1 MPELIEGQHP
11 GEHIVHEESID
22 LSREVVTIGSG
33 AGIVVS
39 GTVLGKKTADSKY
52 FPHDPAAVDG
62 TEVASRILWRKVDA
76 TSVDVT
82 EVVTKALTKVRDE
95 NLTWKVGMDA
105 GDKTAA
111 ITALEVQHITVQLQ
125 Y

>member
-1 MPELIEGQHP
+1 MSELIEGQHP

-22 LSREVVTIGSG
+22 LSREKVTVGSG

-39 GTVLGKKTADSKY
+39 GAVLGKKTADSKY
-52 FPHDPAAVDG
+52 YPHDPAAADG
-62 TEVASRILWRKVDA
+62 TQVASRILWREVDA
-76 TSVDVT
+76 TSSDVA

-95 NLTWKVGMDA
+95 NLTWKAGISA
-105 GDKTAA
+105 GDKTTA
-111 ITALEVQHITVQLQ
+111 ITALETQYITVQLQ

>member
-52 FPHDPAAVDG
+52 HPHDPAAVDG

-95 NLTWKVGMDA
+95 NLTWKAGIVA

-111 ITALEVQHITVQLQ
+111 ITALEAQHITVQLQ